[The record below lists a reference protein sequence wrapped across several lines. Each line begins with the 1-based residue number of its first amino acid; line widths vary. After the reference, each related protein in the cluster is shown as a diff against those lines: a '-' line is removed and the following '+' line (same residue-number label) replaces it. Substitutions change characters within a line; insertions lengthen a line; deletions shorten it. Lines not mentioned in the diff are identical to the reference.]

1 MRLLD
6 EPLGLA
12 LPTVHQHLNP
22 TRHHTILSS
31 TWLGRLDS
39 VHILVI
45 IFPFYSNYNQAGPV
59 KMQLNYRGVD
69 FMYDS
74 MMLILRVCLRFVESC
89 GGDRIVTPFVRFPMA
104 YCCLMVSILTI

>member
-1 MRLLD
+1 
-6 EPLGLA
+6 
-12 LPTVHQHLNP
+12 
-22 TRHHTILSS
+22 
-31 TWLGRLDS
+31 
-39 VHILVI
+39 
-45 IFPFYSNYNQAGPV
+45 
-59 KMQLNYRGVD
+59 MQLNYRGVD